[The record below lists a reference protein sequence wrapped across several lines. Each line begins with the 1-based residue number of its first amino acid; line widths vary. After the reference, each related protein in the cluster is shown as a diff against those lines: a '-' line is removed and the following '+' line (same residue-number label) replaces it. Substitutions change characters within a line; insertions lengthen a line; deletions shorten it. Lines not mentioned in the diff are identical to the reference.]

1 MRFNSVP
8 SWTRKHP
15 LNRIGSR
22 RQMIRLTLN
31 DRNDYRLLAFYKVAR
46 DYNYTKPNVTKS
58 KIIDVVEGRHPLME
72 CATTFVPN
80 DIRSGNGNSLIKVIT
95 GPNSCGKSVY
105 LKQIGLIVFMAHI
118 GSYVPARSATIGTIS
133 RISTQMSNTES
144 IGLNASSFL
153 QNLRQVGKYI
163 FTLSKQERKE
173 SRRRFEFQIN
183 VALHASTSDSIV
195 ITDELD
201 RGTSEMSGLS
211 LVAAILNTFTER
223 DSDCPHV
230 FAATH
235 AYGVLALLPQI
246 SLIEIQVRMTNLDNC
261 FVKSIE

>member
-1 MRFNSVP
+1 M
-8 SWTRKHP
+8 
-15 LNRIGSR
+15 
-22 RQMIRLTLN
+22 
-31 DRNDYRLLAFYKVAR
+31 AR

-118 GSYVPARSATIGTIS
+118 GCYVPARSATIGTIS
-133 RISTQMSNTES
+133 RILTQMSNTES

-153 QNLRQVGKYI
+153 QNLRQVEKY
-163 FTLSKQERKE
+163 LYSEREKRKE
-173 SRRRFEFQIN
+173 SKRGFEFQIN

-211 LVAAILNTFTER
+211 LVAAILNTFAER

-246 SLIEIQVRMTNLDNC
+246 SLIEIQVRMTNLDDC
-261 FVKSIE
+261 FVKNIE

>member
-1 MRFNSVP
+1 M
-8 SWTRKHP
+8 
-15 LNRIGSR
+15 
-22 RQMIRLTLN
+22 
-31 DRNDYRLLAFYKVAR
+31 AR

-80 DIRSGNGNSLIKVIT
+80 DIRSGNGKSLIKVIT

-118 GSYVPARSATIGTIS
+118 GCYVPARSATIGTIS
-133 RISTQMSNTES
+133 RILTQMSNTES

-153 QNLRQVGKYI
+153 QNLRQVEKYLYS
-163 FTLSKQERKE
+163 FETKGKE
-173 SRRRFEFQIN
+173 SKRIYEFQIN

-211 LVAAILNTFTER
+211 LVAAILNTFAER

>member
-1 MRFNSVP
+1 MPMR
-8 SWTRKHP
+8 
-15 LNRIGSR
+15 
-22 RQMIRLTLN
+22 RLTLN
-31 DRNDYRLLAFYKVAR
+31 DRNDYSLLAFYKVAR

-118 GSYVPARSATIGTIS
+118 GCYVPARSATIGTIS
-133 RISTQMSNTES
+133 RILTQMSNTES

-153 QNLRQVGKYI
+153 QNLRQVEKY
-163 FTLSKQERKE
+163 LYSEREKRKE
-173 SRRRFEFQIN
+173 SKRGFEFQIN

-211 LVAAILNTFTER
+211 LVAAILNTFAER

-246 SLIEIQVRMTNLDNC
+246 SLIEIQVRMTNLDDC

>member
-1 MRFNSVP
+1 MR
-8 SWTRKHP
+8 
-15 LNRIGSR
+15 
-22 RQMIRLTLN
+22 RLTLN
-31 DRNDYRLLAFYKVAR
+31 DRNDYSLLAFYKVAR

-118 GSYVPARSATIGTIS
+118 GCYVPARSATIGTIS
-133 RISTQMSNTES
+133 RILTQMSNTES

-153 QNLRQVGKYI
+153 QNLRQVEKY
-163 FTLSKQERKE
+163 LYSEREKRKE
-173 SRRRFEFQIN
+173 SKRGFEFQIN

-211 LVAAILNTFTER
+211 LVAAILNTFAER

-246 SLIEIQVRMTNLDNC
+246 SLIEIQVRMTNLDDC

>member
-1 MRFNSVP
+1 
-8 SWTRKHP
+8 
-15 LNRIGSR
+15 
-22 RQMIRLTLN
+22 
-31 DRNDYRLLAFYKVAR
+31 
-46 DYNYTKPNVTKS
+46 
-58 KIIDVVEGRHPLME
+58 
-72 CATTFVPN
+72 
-80 DIRSGNGNSLIKVIT
+80 
-95 GPNSCGKSVY
+95 
-105 LKQIGLIVFMAHI
+105 MAHI
-118 GSYVPARSATIGTIS
+118 GCYVPARSATIGTIS
-133 RISTQMSNTES
+133 RILTQMSNTES

-153 QNLRQVGKYI
+153 QNLRQVEKYLYSFETKGKG
-163 FTLSKQERKE
+163 SK
-173 SRRRFEFQIN
+173 RRYEFQIN

-211 LVAAILNTFTER
+211 LVAAILNTFAER

>member
-1 MRFNSVP
+1 M
-8 SWTRKHP
+8 
-15 LNRIGSR
+15 
-22 RQMIRLTLN
+22 
-31 DRNDYRLLAFYKVAR
+31 AR

-80 DIRSGNGNSLIKVIT
+80 DIRSGNGKSLIKVIT

-118 GSYVPARSATIGTIS
+118 GCYVPARSATIGTIS
-133 RISTQMSNTES
+133 RILTQMSNTES

-153 QNLRQVGKYI
+153 QNLRQVEKYLYSFETKGKG
-163 FTLSKQERKE
+163 SK
-173 SRRRFEFQIN
+173 RRYEFQIN

-211 LVAAILNTFTER
+211 LVAAILNTFAER